1 MILSDTRVKTA
12 GAAPG
17 AWWVFAGGLLLFLLF
32 QTGMVVEVELSRL
45 LPPEAKDAYRYIYS
59 AVQMREGFNYH
70 TPALDDL
77 RAQSAPEPGDSVDR
91 QNLKWDNYHSLFFT
105 HYPLHS
111 ALLLVISGIGGVT
124 LGTAYKIIT
133 VLGSL
138 LIAGAIAY
146 LLLTITDPVSAGLAL
161 GSLALTTF
169 PMQGIHYVVPTNI
182 SMAVGLILFAVVLR
196 SGGRAKWLILLLTT
210 VVLFLHRA
218 GIVYAGLGVLAAI
231 FLRYKKEDIRRIVI
245 DLTPTLAVVCLYV
258 LITYIFPLPMF
269 RLSSMAKPPDTNY
282 FKEVLANFGVL
293 LQQFG
298 QWFLMHGVATLPKQL
313 QDLVIYKFS
322 LPTQAMIRNN
332 WLILVIGSQL
342 LGLGL
347 LVLPWLAARQAGGK
361 YREIRW
367 LISLGGA
374 VLVLPILSVAVLL
387 IILRAG
393 WLHPPQE
400 KKTAFYLAF
409 FFFLGMLFPSLLH
422 VMYIA
427 EPGHPIIRA
436 DLTTRLWVPCAVVL
450 AGLFGRGLWWMV
462 QEIRAGS
469 YDFLPGKVRSR
480 VQGLGL
486 VKPRFLWAA
495 LALFLVA
502 GYAPHLVQ
510 AYETRADIKYFM
522 IVRQNVTFDPGQ
534 VQWVFNHTGPKDI
547 VVYDDD
553 FIRHYYLCH
562 GGLTRR
568 AIYLSLL
575 PLPENFHFAPD
586 DIKYEIGWNPYLIV
600 QHYENVRAIT
610 YPLIIPGGSTYRLNF
625 ESQFQPQE
633 LRVLPASSAAGA
645 ASTRVRLIRQAAA
658 GVVKQ
663 EDVQIDSDTWQTF
676 PLQPDKGGSL
686 TIINLDPAKPFLL
699 AGMQLGEEQRGKFLW
714 PWHGV
719 TEVSLQDA
727 RIQIQR
733 SVFLP
738 EDQKIGEVTYD
749 REVLQ
754 DTGSTVLWK
763 LTPAKHD

>member
-1 MILSDTRVKTA
+1 MTLSDTRVKTA
-12 GAAPG
+12 GATRG
-17 AWWVFAGGLLLFLLF
+17 AWWVFAAGLLLLLIF
-32 QTGMVVEVELSRL
+32 QTGLVVEVELSRL

-111 ALLLVISGIGGVT
+111 ALLLVISWIGGVT
-124 LGTAYKIIT
+124 LGAAYKITT

-146 LLLTITDPVSAGLAL
+146 LLLTITDPASAGLAL
-161 GSLALTTF
+161 GSLALATF

-182 SMAVGLILFAVVLR
+182 SMALGLFLFAVVLR
-196 SGGRAKWLILLLTT
+196 SNGRAKWLIFLLTT
-210 VVLFLHRA
+210 MVLFMHRA
-218 GIVYAGLGVLAAI
+218 GIVYAGLGVLAVI

-245 DLTPTLAVVCLYV
+245 DLTPTLAVLCLYV

-269 RLSSMAKPPDTNY
+269 RLSPMAKPPDTSY
-282 FKEVLANFGVL
+282 FKEVLANAGVL

-332 WLILVIGSQL
+332 WLILLTGTQIV
-342 LGLGL
+342 GLGL
-347 LVLPWLAARQAGGK
+347 LILPWLVARNQGEK
-361 YREIRW
+361 YQGLRW
-367 LISLGGA
+367 LVSLGGA
-374 VLVLPILSVAVLL
+374 VLVLPIFSVAVLL
-387 IILRAG
+387 LILRAG

-409 FFFLGMLFPSLLH
+409 LFFLGILFPSLLH

-436 DLTTRLWVPCAVVL
+436 DLTTRLWVPFAVVL

-469 YDFLPGKVRSR
+469 YDFLPGAWHKR
-480 VQGLGL
+480 VQGLGPL
-486 VKPRFLWAA
+486 RPRFLWAA
-495 LALFLVA
+495 LALFLVV

-534 VQWVFNHTGPKDI
+534 VQWVFNHTSPEDI
-547 VVYDDD
+547 IVYDDD

-575 PLPENFHFAPD
+575 PLPENFQFAPG

-610 YPLIIPGGSTYRLNF
+610 YPLIIPGGSTYKLNF
-625 ESQFQPQE
+625 ESQFQPGE
-633 LRVLPASSAAGA
+633 LQLLPASSAAGT
-645 ASTRVRLIRQAAA
+645 ASTRVRLVRKAAA
-658 GVVKQ
+658 GEVKQ
-663 EDVQIDSDTWQTF
+663 EDVQIDGDTWQTF

-699 AGMQLGEEQRGKFLW
+699 AGMKLGEEQRGKFLW

-733 SVFLP
+733 AVFMP
-738 EDQKIGEVTYD
+738 EEQKIGDVTYD